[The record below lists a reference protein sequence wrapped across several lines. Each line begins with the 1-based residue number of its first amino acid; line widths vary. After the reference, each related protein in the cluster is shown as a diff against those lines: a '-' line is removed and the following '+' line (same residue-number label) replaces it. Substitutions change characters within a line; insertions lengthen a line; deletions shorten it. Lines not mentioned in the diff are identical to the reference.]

1 MFYSL
6 LNVAASWTEFIQN
19 MVEAGGISEDQ
30 ESLLTTVFNIIS
42 IVLWVALAIV
52 GAIGSVYAIYLGV
65 QLAKADEQG
74 KRDDAKK
81 HLITTI
87 IAVGVTLALIL
98 VFNIFLPMLL
108 DAFNVGQSVN
118 EGSGGEQGGQTGG
131 AITLLTNM
139 IACRV

>member
-6 LNVAASWTEFIQN
+6 LNVAASWTEFIDN
-19 MVEAGGISEDQ
+19 MTGISTDQ
-30 ESLLTTVFNIIS
+30 RNLLGDVFNIIS
-42 IVLWVALAIV
+42 VVLWVALAIV

-65 QLAKADEQG
+65 QLARADEQG

-81 HLITTI
+81 HLITTV

-108 DAFNVGQSVN
+108 DAFNVGQSVT
-118 EGSGGEQGGQTGG
+118 EGGGSEGDGGA
-131 AITLLTNM
+131 AITLLNM
-139 IACRV
+139 IKCRL